1 MDTSFDVVTDRL
13 FDMNGDPLKQHY
25 SSFSEALE
33 KVVEA
38 RVFSGI
44 HFRTAC
50 EVGQKLGANVAQFVL
65 THAASPLKG
74 GKKLGHLLD

>member
-1 MDTSFDVVTDRL
+1 
-13 FDMNGDPLKQHY
+13 MNGDPVKQHY

-50 EVGQKLGANVAQFVL
+50 AVGQKLGADVAQFVL
-65 THAASPLKG
+65 THAVAPPKG